1 MKKIFNMIDRKTAWM
16 LNSYAFI
23 SLILMLLSFDFKYKF
38 KDFQTSFL
46 LVELSLIMLSIG
58 IWGSAFCEFYKKR

>member
-1 MKKIFNMIDRKTAWM
+1 MKNFFGNLDRKTAWL
-16 LNSYAFI
+16 LNSYLFVSLLFMVI
-23 SLILMLLSFDFKYKF
+23 SFVFNYKLN
-38 KDFQTSFL
+38 DAQTSFL